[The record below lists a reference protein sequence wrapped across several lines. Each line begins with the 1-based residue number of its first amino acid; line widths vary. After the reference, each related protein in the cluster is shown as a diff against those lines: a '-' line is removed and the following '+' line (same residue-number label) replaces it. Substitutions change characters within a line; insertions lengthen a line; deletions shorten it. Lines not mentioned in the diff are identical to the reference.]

1 MLKEFSRSFL
11 DILYPKNCHL
21 CLKVLTRETCA
32 FDDYLCADCVSFM
45 KKTVD
50 VCEPNNLSHISSK
63 GKSHPYQKLFSC
75 YIYEGTTREL
85 VHKFKYGNRP
95 YLYKSII
102 RLMTET
108 LSPELFNDID
118 GLIPIP
124 LHRVRQRERE
134 FNQAQ
139 LLARGLA
146 GVFKKPVLTNL
157 IRIKNT
163 KPQSSLSKSEK
174 ISNLK
179 NSFCVTDLLSV
190 KNKNLLLIDDVV
202 TTCSTVN
209 EASCILKNAGARN
222 ISVLAFAKG

>member
-1 MLKEFSRSFL
+1 M

-21 CLKVLTRETCA
+21 CSKILTRETGA
-32 FDDYLCADCVSFM
+32 FDDHLCADCVSSM
-45 KKTVD
+45 KKTAGAR
-50 VCEPNNLSHISSK
+50 ES
-63 GKSHPYQKLFSC
+63 KLFGC
-75 YIYEGTTREL
+75 YIYEGATREL

-95 YLYKSII
+95 YLYKSIV
-102 RLMTET
+102 RLMAEA
-108 LSPELFNDID
+108 LPPGLFDSVD

-139 LLARGLA
+139 LLACGLA
-146 GVFKKPVLTNL
+146 GVLGKPLLTNL

-174 ISNLK
+174 ISNVK
-179 NSFCVTDLLSV
+179 NSFGVTDVSSV
-190 KNKNLLLIDDVV
+190 KDKNLLLIDDVV
-202 TTCSTVN
+202 TTCATAN
-209 EASCILKNAGARN
+209 EASSALKNAGAGN

>member
-1 MLKEFSRSFL
+1 MLKEFSRAFL

-21 CLKVLTRETCA
+21 CSKILTRETCV

-45 KKTVD
+45 RKTAGVA
-50 VCEPNNLSHISSK
+50 EPNAPLRPCGK
-63 GKSHPYQKLFSC
+63 EKSHPYQKLFSC

-85 VHKFKYGNRP
+85 IHKFKYGNRP